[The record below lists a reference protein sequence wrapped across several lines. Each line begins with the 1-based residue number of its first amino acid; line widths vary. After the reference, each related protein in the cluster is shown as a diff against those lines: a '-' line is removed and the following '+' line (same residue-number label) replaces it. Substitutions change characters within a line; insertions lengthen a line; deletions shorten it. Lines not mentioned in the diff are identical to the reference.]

1 MPMTKNE
8 KMPKEQVA
16 AVAYFRTSSAANVG
30 DDKDTLLR
38 QRAAVEAYTARQGL
52 GIVREFY
59 DAAVSGADPI
69 DRRPGFTDLLAYV
82 REEGVQTILVENATR
97 FARDLAVQLAGHD
110 LLKRDGIDLIP
121 VDAPSHFT
129 DDTPTAVLVRQV
141 LGAISEF
148 DKAQL
153 VAKLKA
159 ARDRKSAQQGRRIEG
174 RKGYQET
181 HPELV
186 RLAKRLN
193 HGNRKK
199 RLSLR
204 AISAAL
210 AEQGYTTASGK
221 PFSAEQVKRL
231 LFA

>member
-1 MPMTKNE
+1 MVQLRKTAR
-8 KMPKEQVA
+8 EQVA

-30 DDKDTLLR
+30 YDKDTRLR
-38 QRAAVEAYTARQGL
+38 QRAAVEAYAAHQGL
-52 GIVREFY
+52 EIVHEFY

-69 DRRPGFTDLLAYV
+69 DQRPGFTDLLAYV
-82 REEGVQTILVENATR
+82 REEGVQTILIENATR

-110 LLKRDGIDLIP
+110 LLKREGIDLIP

-174 RKGYQET
+174 RKGYGET

-186 RLAKRLN
+186 CLAKRLN
-193 HGNRKK
+193 HGNRKR

-204 AISAAL
+204 AISADL
-210 AEQGYTTASGK
+210 AGKGYTTASGK
-221 PFSAEQVKRL
+221 PFSAEQVRRL
-231 LFA
+231 LNA

>member
-1 MPMTKNE
+1 MTRNGKNPGE
-8 KMPKEQVA
+8 RVTA
-16 AVAYFRTSSAANVG
+16 LAYFRTSSAANVG

-38 QRAAVEAYTARQGL
+38 QRAAVETYAAHQGL
-52 GIVREFY
+52 EIVREFY

-69 DRRPGFTDLLAYV
+69 DQRPGFTDLLTYV
-82 REEGVQTILVENATR
+82 QEEGVQTILVENATR
-97 FARDLAVQLAGHD
+97 FARDLTVQLAGHD
-110 LLKRDGIDLIP
+110 LLKREGIHLIP

-141 LGAISEF
+141 LGAISQF
-148 DKAQL
+148 DKAQI

-159 ARDRKSAQQGRRIEG
+159 ARDRKSAQKGRRIEG
-174 RKGYQET
+174 RKGYGET

-186 RLAKRLN
+186 SLAKRLN

-210 AEQGYTTASGK
+210 AEQGYTTALGK
-221 PFSAEQVKRL
+221 PFSAQQVKRL
-231 LFA
+231 LAG